1 MTFPRAGRS
10 RQAQVDP
17 ALELKRLL
25 ADHLNMDA
33 LISLPVLP
41 PGWERGSGLTCRKA
55 PGGADR
61 DSLFLVT
68 TSDTH
73 RADCKLGAAGGQ
85 G

>member
-1 MTFPRAGRS
+1 MPFPRAGRS

-41 PGWERGSGLTCRKA
+41 PRWERA
-55 PGGADR
+55 EVA
-61 DSLFLVT
+61 
-68 TSDTH
+68 
-73 RADCKLGAAGGQ
+73 
-85 G
+85 